1 MAEKGNT
8 VYVSE
13 LMETKFVTIT
23 GQESVKEAAK
33 RLLVGETNHLP
44 VIDSE
49 NRVIGIVTTYDVS
62 KAFANDEQDLSV
74 AEIMT
79 KNVITISPDSPVDF
93 AARALQKHNI
103 GSLVVVDKNRRVL
116 GLLNSYDL
124 GDLVGRRG

>member
-1 MAEKGNT
+1 M
-8 VYVSE
+8 
-13 LMETKFVTIT
+13 
-23 GQESVKEAAK
+23 
-33 RLLVGETNHLP
+33 
-44 VIDSE
+44 
-49 NRVIGIVTTYDVS
+49 IGIVTTYDVS